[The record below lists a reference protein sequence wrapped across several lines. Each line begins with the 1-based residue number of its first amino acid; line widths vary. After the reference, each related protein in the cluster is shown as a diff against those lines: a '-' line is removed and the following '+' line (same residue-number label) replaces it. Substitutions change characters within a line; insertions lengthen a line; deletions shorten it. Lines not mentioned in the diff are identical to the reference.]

1 MTITEAKEIREELKR
16 FWKNLEIIT
25 TLAAERNKTNGN
37 NYSWQYYE
45 GCSGE
50 VANYTFFP
58 EITNCKVVAYLTKDT
73 ESKLY
78 PAKDTIKDFEFVL
91 NYKPKI

>member
-1 MTITEAKEIREELKR
+1 MNLTEAKAIRENLKR

-25 TLAAERNKTNGN
+25 TEASKRNKTNGN
-37 NYSWQYYE
+37 NYCWQCYE
-45 GCSGE
+45 GCSGS

-78 PAKDTIKDFEFVL
+78 PGEDTRKDFWYVL
-91 NYKPKI
+91 NYKSKI